1 MSVSRRS
8 DSELLGASRAGD
20 MEAFGEFYVRYR
32 EVLLG
37 HLVRRLRRAELAADV
52 MAEAFARA
60 LLVVKDDRAELP
72 QAPAAWLF
80 AVAMN
85 LVRDSARSNR
95 VEMTARARLG
105 LERLVLGD
113 DDIDRI
119 LEIAAAHDLARDVRE
134 HVSELEWE
142 ALSARVIDEQ
152 PYAVI
157 AEQLRCSQAVVR
169 KRVSRA
175 RSQLRAAMGGPD
187 A

>member
-1 MSVSRRS
+1 MSQRT
-8 DSELLGASRAGD
+8 DSELVGASRAGD
-20 MEAFGEFYVRYR
+20 MDAFGEFYVRYR
-32 EVLLG
+32 GVLLG
-37 HLVRRLRRAELAADV
+37 HLVRRLRWPELAADV
-52 MAEAFARA
+52 MAETFARA
-60 LLVVKDDRAELP
+60 LLVVKDDGLELP

-105 LERLVLGD
+105 LERLVLDD

-119 LEIAAAHDLARDVRE
+119 LEVAAAHDLARDVSA
-134 HVSELEWE
+134 HLSELEWE
-142 ALSARVIDEQ
+142 ALSARVVEEQ

-157 AEQLRCSQAVVR
+157 AEQLQCSQAVVR

-175 RSQLRAAMGGPD
+175 RSQLRAVLGGGPD
-187 A
+187 G

>member
-1 MSVSRRS
+1 MSASRRS
-8 DSELLGASRAGD
+8 DSELVGASRAGD
-20 MEAFGEFYVRYR
+20 MDAFGEFYVRYR

-37 HLVRRLRRAELAADV
+37 HLVGRLRRPDLAADV
-52 MAEAFARA
+52 MAETFARA

-72 QAPAAWLF
+72 HAPAAWLF

-105 LERLVLGD
+105 VERLVLGD

-119 LEIAAAHDLARDVRE
+119 LEIAAAHDLVRDVRE